1 MGDWIT
7 MRTQLATVIEAQ
19 WPEAWA
25 NGVYGV
31 NDLTSIRA
39 KAEADQLP
47 FVLWSRNLVP
57 DPRDGDEQGPVRIL
71 YVANR
76 NLGDVAL
83 IGKLLLLQAALY
95 KLRWT
100 TGGGGTIEGKPKLDP
115 GDEMELN
122 LAFAEA
128 GQPLWAGQV
137 IAQVHI

>member
-1 MGDWIT
+1 MGDWLT
-7 MRTQLATVIEAQ
+7 MRAQIAAVIEAQ

-25 NGVYGV
+25 NGVYSL
-31 NDLTSIRA
+31 NDLVTIRE
-39 KAEADQLP
+39 KSERNQLP
-47 FVLWSRNLVP
+47 FVLWSRNLTP

-71 YVANR
+71 YVGQR
-76 NLGDVAL
+76 GIGDVVL
-83 IGKLLLLQAALY
+83 IQKLLLMQAALY

-100 TGGGGTIEGKPKLDP
+100 SGEGGTIEGRPKLDP